1 MPARQTRPTNIR
13 TGGSRLSERIEANAG
28 LFINDPVTP
37 AARPQART
45 DRYRSLTDAIRQVRL
60 GNVGS
65 LDPALIAYALE
76 EAATRLKQE
85 FIYALADRLTEI
97 LLGEA
102 NPSVTALAMA
112 HGNPS
117 LLDAVRDDMGMVVA
131 MVNAAHRHSGHRLIE
146 RAPTP
151 EEAIAGLIPGI
162 TDNPHWKKLQ
172 ALEIVPRAQAN

>member
-1 MPARQTRPTNIR
+1 MSDR
-13 TGGSRLSERIEANAG
+13 TETNAG
-28 LFINDPVTP
+28 LFINDQ
-37 AARPQART
+37 AAATATHQPRA
-45 DRYRSLTDAIRQVRL
+45 DRYRSLTDAIRKVRL
-60 GNVGS
+60 GDVGS

-97 LLGEA
+97 MLGEA

-117 LLDAVRDDMGMVVA
+117 LLEAVREDMGMVVA
-131 MVNAAHRHSGHRLIE
+131 MVNAAHRHSGQRLIE

-172 ALEIVPRAQAN
+172 SLEIVPRALAN